1 MVLCLLHHHRPNIHI
16 GIGKALYFIYGEIQ
30 GLEHM
35 VLNGA
40 YGEGGMSATEQRW
53 FNVGPRLLRWPSIN
67 PTLGGDLVSAG

>member
-16 GIGKALYFIYGEIQ
+16 GFAKELYFIYGQIQ

-40 YGEGGMSATEQRW
+40 YGGGGGG
-53 FNVGPRLLRWPSIN
+53 VGVRHCTTLVNCWPTST
-67 PTLGGDLVSAG
+67 TLAQH

>member
-16 GIGKALYFIYGEIQ
+16 GNWKALYFIYGEIQ

-40 YGEGGMSATEQRW
+40 YGGGGG
-53 FNVGPRLLRWPSIN
+53 GPPLNNAGLMLAHVFYAG
-67 PTLGGDLVSAG
+67 PTLTQHWVEIL